1 MLFLLERL
9 AHAAPALPGRH
20 APFDL
25 RTAIAMQL
33 QRIVSARVV
42 ESADQMSLLEFGM
55 PNVVEL
61 STCSKSEL
69 ERYGL
74 RLERLVRR
82 YEPRLLAPQVQLQS
96 TGLPL
101 APYRLV
107 VSGMLADA
115 GAPESF
121 TFDLPAN

>member
-9 AHAAPALPGRH
+9 AHATPPLSGRRP
-20 APFDL
+20 PFDL
-25 RTAIAMQL
+25 STAIAMQI
-33 QRIVSARVV
+33 QRIIGARVV
-42 ESADQMSLLEFGM
+42 ETGDQLSLLEFGM

-61 STCSKSEL
+61 STFGKSEL
-69 ERYGL
+69 ERYGA

-82 YEPRLLAPQVQLQS
+82 YEPRLLAPQVRLQS

-107 VSGMLADA
+107 VSGMLSDA
-115 GAPESF
+115 SMPESF
-121 TFDLPAN
+121 TFDLPAY